1 MTENPA
7 FDTIT
12 APGPDN
18 STPDTDQPGT
28 VDIAKDQGSRTPLRR

>member
-12 APGPDN
+12 APGPDS